1 MTIPFLLKWPED
13 VEYQD
18 FIHIKAYEFVSSKR
32 NYKSIQR
39 TPYDPDIYLP
49 IPNIANSIQFADSI
63 SWTTEDFSVVGSKFG
78 EAIAGYVTNNG
89 NIESVTKV
97 LQNAAEG
104 AIPEVLLDRLAAIQ
118 KLGSREA
125 ISQGIGNKILNP
137 YTEQIFKGIGL
148 RSFSFNWKLVPR
160 NEDEQMSIHNI
171 IKYLRYYSTPKATGE
186 GIDDLVPPSNPGN
199 EQPVNNPPTS
209 QDEQLS
215 DRWLSI
221 PKSWKID
228 FIHIQNGQTVDMK
241 FIPKLKY
248 CVIKDISVNYTP
260 DGYWSTHY
268 YKNEQPAPVAYDLS
282 INFQETEIITNSNI
296 NDGY

>member
-1 MTIPFLLKWPED
+1 MDIPSPLKWPYDIGTES
-13 VEYQD
+13 YQD
-18 FIHIKAYEFVSSKR
+18 FIHIKPYEFVSSKR
-32 NYKSIQR
+32 NYNNIQR
-39 TPYDPDIYLP
+39 IPYKPDIYLP
-49 IPNIANSIQFADSI
+49 IPNSIQFADGI
-63 SWTTEDFSVVGSKFG
+63 SWTTEDFSVVGSNFG
-78 EAIAGYVTNNG
+78 KAITGYVTNKG
-89 NIESVTKV
+89 SIESVTSI
-97 LQNAAEG
+97 LQETAKSS
-104 AIPEVLLDRLAAIQ
+104 IPEFALDTLSGIQ

-160 NEDEQMSIHNI
+160 NEYEQIIIHNI
-171 IKYLRYYSTPKATGE
+171 IKYLRYYSTPEATGE
-186 GIDDLVPPSNPGN
+186 GINDLIPKPEEGQATPQPPQEEPLN
-199 EQPVNNPPTS
+199 
-209 QDEQLS
+209 
-215 DRWLSI
+215 DRWLII

-228 FIHIQNGQTVDMK
+228 FKHNKKGQTDDMK

-296 NDGY
+296 INDGY

>member
-1 MTIPFLLKWPED
+1 MDIPHQLKWPDDIGTES
-13 VEYQD
+13 YQD
-18 FIHIKAYEFVSSKR
+18 FIHIKPYEFVSSKR
-32 NYKSIQR
+32 NYKAIER

-49 IPNIANSIQFADSI
+49 IPNSIQFADGI
-63 SWTTEDFSVVGSKFG
+63 SWTTEDFSVVGSNFG
-78 EAIAGYVTNNG
+78 KAITGYVTNKG
-89 NIESVTKV
+89 SIESVTSI
-97 LQNAAEG
+97 LQETAKSS
-104 AIPEVLLDRLAAIQ
+104 IPEFALDTLSGIQ

-160 NEDEQMSIHNI
+160 NEDEQMIIHNI
-171 IKYLRYYSTPKATGE
+171 IKYLRYYSTPEATGE
-186 GIDDLVPPSNPGN
+186 GIKDLIPQPEEGQATPQPPP
-199 EQPVNNPPTS
+199 
-209 QDEQLS
+209 DEQLN
-215 DRWLSI
+215 DRWLII

-228 FIHIQNGQTVDMK
+228 FKHNQKGKTVDMK

-268 YKNEQPAPVAYDLS
+268 YKKDQPAPVAYDLS

-296 NDGY
+296 KDGY